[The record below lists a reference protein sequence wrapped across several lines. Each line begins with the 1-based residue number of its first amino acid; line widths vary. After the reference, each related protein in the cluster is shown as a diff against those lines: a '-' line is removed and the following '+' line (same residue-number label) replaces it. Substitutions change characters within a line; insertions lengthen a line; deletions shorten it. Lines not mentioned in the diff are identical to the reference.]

1 MDAGMSLTYWQH
13 STVPEAFKDKKLA
26 LSMRK
31 MVTVRPLHLLFNY
44 P

>member
-1 MDAGMSLTYWQH
+1 MSLTYWQH

-31 MVTVRPLHLLFNY
+31 MGGWLIFSIMKTLQK
-44 P
+44 